1 MGFFNGE
8 NDSKLAIAYWTI
20 GLITRQIAEAE
31 DPLKQQDAMLMVAE
45 LNPSNL
51 RMILAALHGLE
62 SGSPHR
68 RVKSTERSL
77 NVLRNFGTSADPEI
91 ARLSQKILIE
101 WEKPFLG
108 FER

>member
-1 MGFFNGE
+1 MEAESAILPATQSGFAQFAIALRRRRELARLDLLFWNAVRPITAFDSAHPMGFFNGE

-51 RMILAALHGLE
+51 RMILAAC
-62 SGSPHR
+62 
-68 RVKSTERSL
+68 
-77 NVLRNFGTSADPEI
+77 
-91 ARLSQKILIE
+91 
-101 WEKPFLG
+101 
-108 FER
+108 

>member
-31 DPLKQQDAMLMVAE
+31 DPLKQQDAMQMVAE

-77 NVLRNFGTSADPEI
+77 NVLRNFGTSAD
-91 ARLSQKILIE
+91 QKSRVSA
-101 WEKPFLG
+101 KKSSSNGKSPF
-108 FER
+108 